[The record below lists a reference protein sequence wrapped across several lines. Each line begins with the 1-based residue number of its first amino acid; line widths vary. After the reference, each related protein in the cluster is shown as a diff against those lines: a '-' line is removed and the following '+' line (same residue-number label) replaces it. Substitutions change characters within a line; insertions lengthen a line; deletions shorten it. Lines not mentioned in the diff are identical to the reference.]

1 MQQTVQQR
9 YVIAALCGSLRRES
23 YSLAVLRTLQE
34 NMAPDVELRNVPLA
48 DVPFYNEDLD
58 VGEGPAAVAALR
70 RGIAGA
76 DALLLVTPE
85 YNHSIPGVLK
95 NALDWASRPSSGA
108 ALHGMCVKP
117 ITVATSQLGGVR
129 CQSAIHETI
138 IGALGHIVGGKQVVV
153 GGAPAKIK
161 DGRLVHQDTL
171 DFALAAIDALLDEAL
186 RDKGRPPRIVPD
198 EWRRK
203 AGKRPA

>member
-1 MQQTVQQR
+1 MQQPVQQR
-9 YVIAALCGSLRRES
+9 YKLAALCGSLRKNS
-23 YSLAVLRTLQE
+23 NSAAVLQTLKE
-34 NMAPDVELRNVPLA
+34 NLAPDIEMVTFPIGELPH
-48 DVPFYNEDLD
+48 YNEDLD
-58 VGEGPAAVAALR
+58 AGEGPAAVAAFR
-70 RGIAGA
+70 RILKEA

-95 NALDWASRPSSGA
+95 NALDWASRPSSNA
-108 ALHGMCVKP
+108 PLHGLAIKP

-129 CQSAIHETI
+129 CQQAIHETV

-153 GGAPAKIK
+153 GGVQSKIK
-161 DGRLVHQDTL
+161 DGRLIHQDTL

-186 RDKGRPPRIVPD
+186 RDKSRPPRVVP
-198 EWRRK
+198 EAWRRK

>member
-1 MQQTVQQR
+1 MQQPGQQR
-9 YVIAALCGSLRRES
+9 YKLAALCGSLRRDS
-23 YSLAVLRTLQE
+23 YSGSVLRTLQE
-34 NMAPDVELRNVPLA
+34 NLAPDIEMVTFPIGELPH
-48 DVPFYNEDLD
+48 YNEDLD
-58 VGEGPAAVAALR
+58 HGEGPEPVARMR
-70 RGIAGA
+70 RMIKDA

-108 ALHGMCVKP
+108 ALHNKCVKP
-117 ITVATSQLGGVR
+117 ITVATSLLGGVR
-129 CQSAIHETI
+129 CQQAIHETI

-153 GGAPAKIK
+153 GGAPGKIK

-171 DFALAAIDALLDEAL
+171 DFALAAVDALLDEAL
-186 RDKGRPPRIVPD
+186 RDASRPPRVVPD